1 MPQRV
6 DVEERKIKDAKWILF
21 LKVYF
26 INELKL
32 VNSCC
37 SGEVG
42 AVCGN
47 TDLLLLLGES
57 VCVCVRTCVEA

>member
-1 MPQRV
+1 MN
-6 DVEERKIKDAKWILF
+6 
-21 LKVYF
+21 F

-47 TDLLLLLGES
+47 TDLLLLLGER
-57 VCVCVRTCVEA
+57 VCVCVRVLKHDMNTI